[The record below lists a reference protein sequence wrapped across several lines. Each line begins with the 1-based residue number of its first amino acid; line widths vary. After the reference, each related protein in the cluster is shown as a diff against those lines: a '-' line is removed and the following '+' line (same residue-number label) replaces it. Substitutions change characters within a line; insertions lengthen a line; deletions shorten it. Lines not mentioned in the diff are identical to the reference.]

1 MDGPVSAGHV
11 CLLARLDDDVAP
23 EELFHQ
29 ISARLHLAP
38 ILRRRLRMPTLPMG
52 RPWWI
57 DDISFDLDRHLSAVD
72 LGGSA
77 DDAALHD
84 EVARYATEQLPRD
97 RPLWHL
103 RLVRGL
109 AGRRGAMV
117 TKMHHCAVD
126 GVGGRDLLAL
136 LFGTDIPPDSPAPSW
151 TPGDGPG
158 RTERFAHRVTD
169 VSSWV
174 ASAWR
179 LEGKALGVTPSTLL
193 RVTRQT
199 AASFAD
205 GLERLIEHEDRPT
218 PIPEATRMG
227 PAPQTPFNAAIS
239 ADRAFA
245 TVTFPLAA
253 SRRLRRSTGVT
264 ANDVLLA
271 SCAGAL
277 RSWLAARDALPQTPL
292 IALVPI
298 AISGDLAAG
307 GFNRFTL
314 TLCPLPTHVGTARG
328 RLAFSHAAMQ
338 HAKREP
344 TIPSTTLTDIAAVT
358 GPGLASLL
366 TQAAAQLH
374 LADRVHLP
382 FNLMISNVPAP
393 AQRLSVGRRA
403 AVLGTHPFPPLVDG
417 LGLTI
422 CAQGYA
428 GGLDV
433 GVASCAT
440 LVPDPSELR
449 DLLAAAHD
457 ELIELE

>member
-1 MDGPVSAGHV
+1 
-11 CLLARLDDDVAP
+11 
-23 EELFHQ
+23 
-29 ISARLHLAP
+29 
-38 ILRRRLRMPTLPMG
+38 MG

-57 DDISFDLDRHLSAVD
+57 DDNTFDLDRHLSAVD

-77 DDAALHD
+77 DDTALHE
-84 EVARYATEQLPRD
+84 EVARYAAEQLPRD
-97 RPLWHL
+97 RPLWQL

-109 AGRRGAMV
+109 AGRRSALV

-136 LFGTDIPPDSPAPSW
+136 LFGTDIPPGSPTPAW
-151 TPGDGPG
+151 TPGEGPG

-205 GLERLIEHEDRPT
+205 GLERLIEHDDRPT
-218 PIPEATRMG
+218 PIPEATRTG

-253 SRRLRRSTGVT
+253 SRRLRRCTGVT

-277 RSWLAARDALPQTPL
+277 RSWLAARDALSEAPL

-344 TIPSTTLTDIAAVT
+344 TIPPTTLTDIAAVT

-366 TQAAAQLH
+366 TQAAAHLH

-382 FNLMISNVPAP
+382 FNLMVSNVPAP
-393 AQRLSVGRRA
+393 AQQLSVGRRA

-440 LVPDPSELR
+440 LVPDPGELR

-457 ELIELE
+457 ELIELD